1 MLNDTKIDVELA
13 GEIDEQTNTN
23 DNTTPSMSLP
33 VPLNIS
39 KPVVKEWF
47 GKRRANLRPFGTFF
61 NTANFQA
68 PPSAGRL
75 TKRLYKN
82 IEYFQSNYMMVF
94 LVLVAYCLFSSPL
107 LLIVIAAAGGACY
120 IASTKNSERKLAIAG
135 HEVSLAHQYGLISIC
150 SIPFFL
156 WAGAGGIVFWVL
168 GASMFFI
175 TGHAAFYNYDALEVA
190 EDQEQL
196 VGAIVEEV

>member
-1 MLNDTKIDVELA
+1 MGTDVELS
-13 GEIDEQTNTN
+13 GEIDEQETSEEQ
-23 DNTTPSMSLP
+23 PKSGMSLP

-39 KPVVKEWF
+39 QPVVKEWLQ
-47 GKRRANLRPFGTFF
+47 KKRANLRPFGTFF
-61 NTANFQA
+61 NTSNFQV
-68 PPSAGRL
+68 PPSAARL
-75 TKRLYKN
+75 SKRLYKN
-82 IEYFQSNYMMVF
+82 VEYFQSNYMMVF
-94 LVLVAYCLFSSPL
+94 LVLVVYCLITSPM

-120 IASTKNSERKLAIAG
+120 IASMKNNDRKLAIAG
-135 HEVSLAHQYGLISIC
+135 HEISLAQQYGLVALC

-156 WAGAGGIVFWVL
+156 WAGAGGVVFWVL

-175 TGHAAFYNYDALEVA
+175 TGHAAFYNYDALEVT